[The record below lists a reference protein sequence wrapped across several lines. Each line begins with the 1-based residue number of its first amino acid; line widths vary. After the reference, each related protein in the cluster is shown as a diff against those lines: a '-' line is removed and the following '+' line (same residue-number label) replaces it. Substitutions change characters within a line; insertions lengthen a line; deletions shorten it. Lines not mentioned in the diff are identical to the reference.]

1 MSYIAQYARSLL
13 HDIVISVEKGKET
26 LHDIKE
32 QDSTTGPSGAS
43 TPPKTTPQVST
54 PKKKG
59 KGKQGKIKFISSEE
73 HTKTSLIK
81 PVA

>member
-1 MSYIAQYARSLL
+1 M
-13 HDIVISVEKGKET
+13 VISVEKDEET

-32 QDSTTGPSGAS
+32 EDSTTGPSGTS
-43 TPPKTTPQVST
+43 TPPKTTLSVST
-54 PKKKG
+54 PKKRG
-59 KGKQGKIKFISSEE
+59 KGKQGKIKFISSKE